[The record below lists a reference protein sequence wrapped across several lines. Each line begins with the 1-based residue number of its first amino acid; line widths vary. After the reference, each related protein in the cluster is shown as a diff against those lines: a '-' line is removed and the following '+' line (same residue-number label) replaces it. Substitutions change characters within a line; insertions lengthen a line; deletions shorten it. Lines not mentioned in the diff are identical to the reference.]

1 MEQNVRVIMQIVS
14 HSQNTRLLMSVL
26 MTQLQY
32 ISTVILYS
40 KAVVVLG
47 NLVYTLKRKAC
58 RNMTKIA
65 VSLIN
70 TFQNIKLQKEH

>member
-1 MEQNVRVIMQIVS
+1 
-14 HSQNTRLLMSVL
+14 MSVL
-26 MTQLQY
+26 MTQLKY

-47 NLVYTLKRKAC
+47 NLVYTLKRKAY

-70 TFQNIKLQKEH
+70 TFQNIKLQKER

>member
-1 MEQNVRVIMQIVS
+1 MPIVS

-40 KAVVVLG
+40 KAVVVLD
-47 NLVYTLKRKAC
+47 NLVYTLKGKAC

-65 VSLIN
+65 VSLIS
-70 TFQNIKLQKEH
+70 TFQDIKLQREQLLH

>member
-1 MEQNVRVIMQIVS
+1 
-14 HSQNTRLLMSVL
+14 MSVL
-26 MTQLQY
+26 MTQFQY

-40 KAVVVLG
+40 KAVVVLD
-47 NLVYTLKRKAC
+47 NLVYTLKGKAC

-70 TFQNIKLQKEH
+70 TFQDIKLQREQLLH